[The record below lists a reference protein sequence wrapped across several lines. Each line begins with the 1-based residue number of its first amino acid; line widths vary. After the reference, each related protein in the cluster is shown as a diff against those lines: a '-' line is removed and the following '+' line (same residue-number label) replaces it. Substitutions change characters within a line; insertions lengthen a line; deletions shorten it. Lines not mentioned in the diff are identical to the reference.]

1 MEPHCNELYDDADQ
15 KPIQEP
21 KLQALCKKKKMR
33 RSTHINEELKLTS
46 DAEWTVGAPIKTT
59 NGANSAHRRIF
70 KACGSTSSIAMRPER
85 KGKHG

>member
-46 DAEWTVGAPIKTT
+46 DAE
-59 NGANSAHRRIF
+59 
-70 KACGSTSSIAMRPER
+70 
-85 KGKHG
+85 